1 MSKNLAASKGDASK
15 GEIMNIRE
23 NTTCQSENEKY
34 YEKCAPAEWRVVRYD
49 KIAGRTGRTTVS
61 FKEFVQS
68 ITTRNACF
76 TGYNGDIEEFRR
88 MTKEKR
94 DEIKK
99 NGVMAYCLQSH
110 NATVT
115 KEADFK
121 DGDVNDLIV
130 LDFDENENGEH
141 LTPETAR
148 IVRDACANSPACV
161 FAALSLSGAG
171 AFAVMRVYD
180 GFWRDQLGK
189 YSDAQCARMNNLF
202 RLMPKVLGINAKCDT
217 HCKDVSRLRA
227 GSYDP
232 DAYYNPQCNR
242 CISTTLPDFGN
253 IYREFQPSFPE
264 QKVSVAAQTS
274 TSHAV
279 DHKDT
284 EGLTIE
290 GQENAVSFDTQ
301 ISENDP
307 RVVARVK
314 NRVVLCA
321 SKAKALE
328 ALEKLA
334 TLKRNSGA
342 GVHSQVWRVALNLY
356 ERCFILADF
365 RTDEVEN
372 MVIEAC
378 KKNGEYQE
386 RPNDV
391 LASIRAAKEEAEI
404 KYVAKRVREQIKRDA
419 KKAASSAEMAFLMSY
434 WERLRYDTFADNYLD
449 TATGKRH
456 NIDYVGAW
464 IARDLEA
471 SSGRRVST
479 ACGIDLVFKNV
490 RQVEERCFDGLYE
503 RAQELASNAEYG
515 AIDEYCS
522 RCGFDAYESKRL
534 RLWLYQ
540 AAARAFI
547 PGEKTDNILIFASRQ
562 QGIGK
567 TWFCDMISQAL
578 CGTGAFEYRKEAG
591 KDARIMMSR
600 ASVAR
605 LDEVDVWT
613 RKTDLATLKS
623 LMTETQSIERAPYAH
638 ASEQRLYRAVLVGT
652 TNKEDIIPEG
662 EEMARRYWIVKP
674 RQKMLIDLKTARA
687 LVAEACADVL
697 ACISHK
703 DYDASN
709 PTCKI
714 WLECEAEIEQN
725 TTRNARHKDHG
736 SATSAIMV
744 GVKCIRALAAREN
757 LNFED
762 TLCFGAKEWGAAFTT
777 GDLTILGVD
786 SKFTPIKAGVKEV
799 SSIITQR
806 VKRTKDKY
814 RNSGYCFRDLE
825 AAVKDMEQE
834 ELTDVYE
841 ATGQVTTA
849 TGQVTT
855 ATGQVTTATGQV
867 TTATDQEAAGD
878 EPRTDCDVINL
889 SDVTRPATSFRPLMT
904 RRGVTFTHVT
914 DDTF

>member
-1 MSKNLAASKGDASK
+1 
-15 GEIMNIRE
+15 MNTVE
-23 NTTCQSENEKY
+23 NTTCQNKNTTCQSENEQY

-61 FKEFVQS
+61 FKEFAQS

-88 MTKEKR
+88 MTKEER
-94 DEIKK
+94 AEIKK
-99 NGVMAYCLQSH
+99 NGVLAYCLQSH

-115 KEADFK
+115 KSAEFK
-121 DGDVNDLIV
+121 NNDVNDLIV
-130 LDFDENENGEH
+130 LDFDTDEKGEH
-141 LTPETAR
+141 LTPEAAR
-148 IVRDACANSPACV
+148 LVRDACAKSPACV

-180 GFWRDQLGK
+180 GFWRDQVGPYIDL
-189 YSDAQCARMNNLF
+189 QRARMDTLF
-202 RLMPKVLGINAKCDT
+202 RLMPKVLGINAVCDKA
-217 HCKDVSRLRA
+217 CKDVSRLRA

-232 DAYYNPQCNR
+232 DAYYNPQCSR
-242 CISTTLPDFGN
+242 CISTMLLDFGN
-253 IYREFQPSFPE
+253 MHREFQPSFPD
-264 QKVSVAAQTS
+264 QKVPGATQNPTS
-274 TSHAV
+274 QAV
-279 DHKDT
+279 SPQGT
-284 EGLTIE
+284 EGQSIE
-290 GQENAVSFDTQ
+290 GQKNAQNAPSFDTP

-307 RVVARVK
+307 RVVARAK

-356 ERCFILADF
+356 ERCFIWSDF

-378 KKNGEYQE
+378 KKNGEYHE

-449 TATGKRH
+449 TVTGKRH

-479 ACGIDLVFKNV
+479 AGGIDLVFKNV

-503 RAQELASNAEYG
+503 RAQELASEGECG
-515 AIDEYCS
+515 AIDEYCA
-522 RCGFDAYESKRL
+522 RCGFDQYESKRL

-540 AAARAFI
+540 ACARAFI

-709 PTCKI
+709 PKCKV
-714 WLECEAEIEQN
+714 WLESESEVEQN
-725 TTRNARHKDHG
+725 TARNARHKDHG

-744 GVKCIRALAAREN
+744 GAKLLRALAYRESME
-757 LNFED
+757 LDD
-762 TLCFGAKEWGAAFTT
+762 TLCLGSREWAAVLTT
-777 GDLTILGVD
+777 GDMTLLGSD
-786 SKFTPIKAGVKEV
+786 KKFVPIKAGVKEV
-799 SSIITQR
+799 SNIITQR

-814 RNSGYCFRDLE
+814 RNSGYCLRDIE
-825 AAVKDMEQE
+825 AAIKDMEQE
-834 ELTDVYE
+834 EVTDVYE
-841 ATGQVTTA
+841 ATDQT
-849 TGQVTT
+849 
-855 ATGQVTTATGQV
+855 
-867 TTATDQEAAGD
+867 TTATDQDATAT
-878 EPRTDCDVINL
+878 EPRTDCDVINF
-889 SDVTRPATSFRPLMT
+889 SDVTRPAPSFRPLMT
-904 RRGVTFTHVT
+904 RRGVTFTPVT
-914 DDTF
+914 DDTL

>member
-1 MSKNLAASKGDASK
+1 
-15 GEIMNIRE
+15 MNTRE
-23 NTTCQSENEKY
+23 NTTCQSENERY

-49 KIAGRTGRTTVS
+49 RIVGRTGRTTVS
-61 FKEFVQS
+61 FKEFAES

-76 TGYNGDIEEFRR
+76 TSYHGDIEEFRALP
-88 MTKEKR
+88 KEER
-94 DEIKK
+94 AGIKK

-110 NATVT
+110 NAAVT
-115 KEADFK
+115 KSEEFK
-121 DGDVNDLIV
+121 DSDVNDLIV
-130 LDFDENENGEH
+130 LDFDEDEKGEH

-148 IVRDACANSPACV
+148 LVRDACANSPACV

-180 GFWRDQLGK
+180 GFWREQPGK
-189 YSDAQCARMNNLF
+189 YSDAQCARMNSLF
-202 RLMPKVLGINAKCDT
+202 RLMPKVLGINAKCDKA
-217 HCKDVSRLRA
+217 CKDVSRLRA

-232 DAYYNPQCNR
+232 DAYYNPQCTH
-242 CISTTLPDFGN
+242 CISQMLLDFGGM
-253 IYREFQPSFPE
+253 YSELQASFAD
-264 QKVSVAAQTS
+264 QKASGAAQTS

-279 DHKDT
+279 AHQDT
-284 EGLTIE
+284 EGQTIE
-290 GQENAVSFDTQ
+290 GQKNAQNAPSFDTQ
-301 ISENDP
+301 ISESDP
-307 RVVARVK
+307 RVVARAK

-356 ERCFILADF
+356 ERCFIWADF

-404 KYVAKRVREQIKRDA
+404 KYAAKRVREQIKRDA
-419 KKAASSAEMAFLMSY
+419 KKAASSAEMAFLLPY

-479 ACGIDLVFKNV
+479 AGGIDLVFKNV

-503 RAQELASNAEYG
+503 RAQELASDAEYG

-662 EEMARRYWIVKP
+662 EEMARRYWIIKP

-697 ACISHK
+697 SCISHK

-709 PTCKI
+709 PKCKI
-714 WLECEAEIEQN
+714 WLETEAEIEQN
-725 TTRNARHKDHG
+725 TARNARHKDHG
-736 SATSAIMV
+736 NATSAIMV
-744 GVKCIRALAAREN
+744 GVKLIRALAAREN
-757 LNFED
+757 LNIED
-762 TLCFGAKEWGAAFTT
+762 TLCFGAKEWAAVFTT
-777 GDLTILGVD
+777 GDLTLFGD
-786 SKFTPIKAGVKEV
+786 GAKFTPIKAGVKEV
-799 SSIITQR
+799 SNIITQR

-814 RNSGYCFRDLE
+814 RNSGSCLRDIE
-825 AAVKDMEQE
+825 AAEKDMEQE
-834 ELTDVYE
+834 EMTDVYE
-841 ATGQVTTA
+841 ATD
-849 TGQVTT
+849 
-855 ATGQVTTATGQV
+855 QV
-867 TTATDQEAAGD
+867 TTATDQVTTATDQDAAGD

-889 SDVTRPATSFRPLMT
+889 SDVARPATSFRPPMT
-904 RRGVTFTHVT
+904 RRGATYTPITDGTF
-914 DDTF
+914 

>member
-1 MSKNLAASKGDASK
+1 
-15 GEIMNIRE
+15 MNTRE

-34 YEKCAPAEWRVVRYD
+34 YEKCAPAEWRVARYD
-49 KIAGRTGRTTVS
+49 KIVGRRTGRTTVS
-61 FKEFVQS
+61 FKEFAQS

-76 TGYNGDIEEFRR
+76 TGYNGDIEEFRALSQEER
-88 MTKEKR
+88 A
-94 DEIKK
+94 EIKK
-99 NGVMAYCLQSH
+99 NGVLAYCLQSH

-115 KEADFK
+115 KSAEFK
-121 DGDVNDLIV
+121 DSDVNDLIV
-130 LDFDENENGEH
+130 LDFDTDEKGEH

-180 GFWRDQLGK
+180 GFWRDQLDK

-232 DAYYNPQCNR
+232 DAYYNPQCTH
-242 CISTTLPDFGN
+242 CISTMLLDFGN
-253 IYREFQPSFPE
+253 VYREFQPSFPD
-264 QKVSVAAQTS
+264 QKASGAAKTS

-279 DHKDT
+279 DHKDS
-284 EGLTIE
+284 EGQSIE
-290 GQENAVSFDTQ
+290 GQKNAQNAPSFDTQ

-307 RVVARVK
+307 RVVARAK

-356 ERCFILADF
+356 ERCFIWADF

-378 KKNGEYQE
+378 KKNGEYHE

-391 LASIRAAKEEAEI
+391 EVSIRAAKEEAEI

-419 KKAASSAEMAFLMSY
+419 RHAASSAEMAFLLPY

-479 ACGIDLVFKNV
+479 AGGIDLVFKNV

-503 RAQELASNAEYG
+503 RAQELASEGECG

-540 AAARAFI
+540 LAARAFI

-578 CGTGAFEYRKEAG
+578 CGAGAFEYRKEAG

-709 PTCKI
+709 PKCKI
-714 WLECEAEIEQN
+714 WLESETEIEQN
-725 TTRNARHKDHG
+725 TRRNARHKDHG

-744 GVKCIRALAAREN
+744 GAKLLRALAYRESME
-757 LNFED
+757 LED
-762 TLCFGAKEWGAAFTT
+762 TLCLGSREWAAVLTT
-777 GDLTILGVD
+777 GDMTLLGSD
-786 SKFTPIKAGVKEV
+786 KKFVPIKAGVKEV
-799 SSIITQR
+799 SNIITQR

-814 RNSGYCFRDLE
+814 RNSGYCLRDIE

-834 ELTDVYE
+834 EVTDVYE
-841 ATGQVTTA
+841 ATDQT
-849 TGQVTT
+849 
-855 ATGQVTTATGQV
+855 
-867 TTATDQEAAGD
+867 TTATDQDATAT
-878 EPRTDCDVINL
+878 EPRTDCDVINF
-889 SDVTRPATSFRPLMT
+889 SDVTRPAPSFRPLMT
-904 RRGVTFTHVT
+904 RRGVTFTPVT
-914 DDTF
+914 DDTLL